1 MSEANVNLMKRW
13 FREVWGERR
22 AETVVELFAV
32 DGIAHGTSD
41 RGGDIHGLKEFLV
54 FYEHLTGSFSDMHF
68 TIEDALDVDDKVVVR
83 WSATMR
89 HTGDK
94 LGFRATGKEV
104 TITGVTIAKMR
115 NGQVIE
121 GWDNWDK
128 LALLQ
133 QIGAIQLAA
142 AGAA

>member
-13 FREVWGERR
+13 FREVWEQRR
-22 AETVVELFAV
+22 EKTIMELFAA
-32 DGIAHGTSD
+32 DGVAHGSSD
-41 RGGDIHGLKEFLV
+41 RGGDIRGPKEFLA
-54 FYEHLTGSFSDMHF
+54 FYERLTGSFSDMHF
-68 TIEDALDVDDKVVVR
+68 TIEDTLDVDDKVVLR

-94 LGFRATGKEV
+94 LGFRATGKDV
-104 TITGVTIAKMR
+104 AITGVTIAKIR

-133 QIGAIQLAA
+133 QIGAIHLAA
-142 AGAA
+142 TGAA